1 MIVIFDFSNLFAK
14 KDLTKRL
21 NLIDELRG
29 AAVVLMVIYH
39 LFYSAAFLFNMDWG
53 RAAYTAM
60 TPIEPLIAI
69 TFISLA
75 GVCCSLSRSNLKRG
89 LRLIAVAVLVTL
101 VTVLF
106 TPGNEIYFGVL
117 HLLAVSMIICALLEK
132 PLGRLPALPCAAVC
146 LVAYCVLWGVPF
158 GYLGFDFI
166 RICELPRFLYG
177 SELTAFLG
185 FPSESFFSAD
195 YFPIIPHLFLFLG
208 GYFLGRLGKE
218 KGFPKFL
225 KPLRVRPLAFLG
237 RHSLIIYV
245 AHQPLIVA
253 ALYLSELISRS
264 AVFN

>member
-106 TPGNEIYFGVL
+106 TPGIRARRY
-117 HLLAVSMIICALLEK
+117 ALS
-132 PLGRLPALPCAAVC
+132 P
-146 LVAYCVLWGVPF
+146 
-158 GYLGFDFI
+158 
-166 RICELPRFLYG
+166 
-177 SELTAFLG
+177 TAFYG
-185 FPSESFFSAD
+185 E
-195 YFPIIPHLFLFLG
+195 
-208 GYFLGRLGKE
+208 
-218 KGFPKFL
+218 
-225 KPLRVRPLAFLG
+225 
-237 RHSLIIYV
+237 
-245 AHQPLIVA
+245 
-253 ALYLSELISRS
+253 SRS
-264 AVFN
+264 AISVLISSGYASFRDFYTTAS